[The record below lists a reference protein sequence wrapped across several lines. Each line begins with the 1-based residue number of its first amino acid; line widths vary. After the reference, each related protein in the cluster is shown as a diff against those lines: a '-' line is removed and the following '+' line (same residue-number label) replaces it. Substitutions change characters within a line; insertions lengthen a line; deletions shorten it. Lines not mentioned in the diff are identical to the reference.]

1 MTIPFPFGIEEGCFA
16 SDDFQLNCTS
26 RNITVLDR
34 RYTQYLVANVSLDDG
49 FVDNTSYKFMPRV
62 VDSDYDGSYHSEYFH
77 ESVVDDTSSRF
88 IARVVDFNHS
98 EYSQG
103 SVVDGIFDFS
113 QEDEIVIKWVVAKL
127 LVNRLSKKMLS
138 MRVSVTTVTAKM
150 SREGEHILDIVANVP
165 MASKE
170 IHICKIIVQVTF
182 LSCTIF
188 SYFLIYRHSLI

>member
-1 MTIPFPFGIEEGCFA
+1 MTFNSTVHRVISLFLTE
-16 SDDFQLNCTS
+16 STH
-26 RNITVLDR
+26 NIIAR
-34 RYTQYLVANVSLDDG
+34 VSLDDG
-49 FVDNTSYKFMPRV
+49 FLAASNMVDDTSYKFMARV
-62 VDSDYDGSYHSEYFH
+62 FDSDYDGSYHSEYFH

-188 SYFLIYRHSLI
+188 SYFPISRHSLI